1 LEKEI
6 DMSRPRRTLLLI
18 ALCLLSSSAVRA
30 QQAADPT
37 GHWEGTIQAPGMAI
51 GFEIDFARNEKGVM
65 TGTVN
70 LPGERI
76 KGLPLTKVAIEGRT
90 ISFHARSD
98 QPMRGDLSADGKT
111 IAGDYFA
118 EGNTLPFTMVRTG
131 DSKMQAPPK
140 SPPITAQLEGT
151 WEGTLETHGVELHL
165 VLKLA
170 NRGDGTS
177 AGRIVNLDQ
186 GELEL
191 PVAITQKG
199 ATVTLD
205 VVPIVSSY
213 AGTLNADGTELAG
226 TFSQGANSAALT
238 FRRTAAGSSKEQ

>member
-1 LEKEI
+1 
-6 DMSRPRRTLLLI
+6 MSLPRRTLLLA
-18 ALCLLSSSAVRA
+18 ALCLLSSGPVRA

-51 GFEIDFARNEKGVM
+51 GFEIDFAKNEKGVL

-76 KGLPLTKVAIEGRT
+76 TGLPLTKVSIDGRT
-90 ISFHARSD
+90 IAFQARSD

-118 EGNTLPFTMVRTG
+118 EGNTLPFTMARTG

-140 SPPITAQLEGT
+140 SAAITARLEGT

-165 VLKLA
+165 VLKLTNQA
-170 NRGDGTS
+170 DGTS

-186 GELEL
+186 GALEL

-199 ATVTLD
+199 ASVTLD
-205 VVPIVSSY
+205 VVPIASSY
-213 AGTLNADGTELAG
+213 TGALNAGGTEIAG
-226 TFSQGANSAALT
+226 TFRQGANSAPLT
-238 FRRTAAGSSKEQ
+238 FRRAAAGPSKEN

>member
-1 LEKEI
+1 
-6 DMSRPRRTLLLI
+6 MSLPRRTLLLA
-18 ALCLLSSSAVRA
+18 ALCLLSSGPVRA
-30 QQAADPT
+30 QQAVDPT

-51 GFEIDFARNEKGVM
+51 GFEIDFAKNEKGVL

-76 KGLPLTKVAIEGRT
+76 KGLPLTKVAIEGRA
-90 ISFHARSD
+90 IAFHARSD
-98 QPMRGDLSADGKT
+98 QPMRGELSADGKT

-118 EGNTLPFTMVRTG
+118 QGNTLPFTMIRTG
-131 DSKMQAPPK
+131 ESKMPAPPK
-140 SPPITAQLEGT
+140 SAPISTQLEGT
-151 WEGTLETHGVELHL
+151 WEGVLETHGVEMHL
-165 VLKLA
+165 LLKVA
-170 NRGDGTS
+170 NLPDGTS
-177 AGRIVNLDQ
+177 TGRIVNLDQ
-186 GELEL
+186 GDLEL

-205 VVPIVSSY
+205 VAPIVSSY

-238 FRRTAAGSSKEQ
+238 FRRATGGSSKEK